1 MKQNRNIFAND
12 KTCIRC
18 GLPLILAK
26 KITHDHF
33 PIPRSKGGKE
43 THLAHYYCDHAAG
56 NVSKEVWEK
65 RGYELLKKLIES
77 WKMHHKNI
85 PRGVYESLRAL
96 KERQKA

>member
-1 MKQNRNIFAND
+1 MKNKNIFANE

-43 THLAHYYCDHAAG
+43 THLAHYWCDHAAG

-77 WKMHHKNI
+77 WKMHHKKI
-85 PRGVYESLRAL
+85 PCGIYKSLEAL
-96 KERQKA
+96 KQR

>member
-1 MKQNRNIFAND
+1 MKNKNIFAND

-26 KITHDHF
+26 KITNDHY
-33 PIPRSKGGKE
+33 PIPRSKGGTE
-43 THLAHYYCDHAAG
+43 THKAHYWCDHAAG

-77 WKMHHKNI
+77 WKMHHKKI
-85 PRGVYESLRAL
+85 PCGIYKSLEAL
-96 KERQKA
+96 KQR

>member
-1 MKQNRNIFAND
+1 MENIRHILAND

-26 KITHDHF
+26 RITMDHT
-33 PIPRSKGGKE
+33 PIPRSKGGTE
-43 THLAHYYCDHAAG
+43 THPSHYYCDHAAG
-56 NVSKEVWEK
+56 NVSWEYWQTH
-65 RGYELLKKLIES
+65 GYELLKKLVES
-77 WKMHHKNI
+77 WKMHHKKI